1 VAIAI
6 QTIVAPRH
14 SRESRSAGTLDR
26 RLSSRLLLYLG
37 VGAACLVAA
46 GIVIALTLDTRQT
59 PHQPKPASGKP
70 PVPVGLTGPAAPQ
83 IVAAFKNWPHG
94 SIDTMQRLGLQY
106 TGGRTP
112 AQREQSA
119 IVQYYRGVALLWGGY
134 PADAETALERAKRL
148 GRDTVIQS
156 RADNLLHPNFFQPA
170 SGSGYPVFVPLS
182 KNPLLRRGS
191 LLQAQGH
198 QLSAE
203 RLYQQAARQDPKDA
217 EALVAAAVG
226 LFDEDNLVPAFS
238 HLGPLAQRFPRSQ
251 IVHYYLGLLSAWTAQ
266 GQEAIKQFTLTK
278 SLGPTTVLGKQAD
291 QFLAGLGA
299 SSSAR

>member
-1 VAIAI
+1 
-6 QTIVAPRH
+6 
-14 SRESRSAGTLDR
+14 
-26 RLSSRLLLYLG
+26 LYAT
-37 VGAACLVAA
+37 VGLACLVAA
-46 GIVIALTLDTRQT
+46 GVVIGLTLDTRTT
-59 PHQPKPASGKP
+59 PHQPKAVSGKP
-70 PVPVGLTGPAAPQ
+70 PVPVGLTGPAAPA

-106 TGGRTP
+106 AGGKTAAERS
-112 AQREQSA
+112 QSA
-119 IVQYYRGVALLWGGY
+119 VVQFYRGVALLWAGY
-134 PADAETALERAKRL
+134 PSDAQQALETAKKL
-148 GRDTVIQS
+148 GRNTLIQG

-170 SGSGYPVFVPLS
+170 SGSGYPVFVPIS
-182 KNPLLRRGS
+182 KNPLLRRGA
-191 LLQAQGH
+191 LLQSQGH
-198 QLSAE
+198 QISAE
-203 RLYQQAARQDPKDA
+203 RLYRRAARQNPKDV

-266 GQEAIKQFTLTK
+266 GPEAIKQFKLTK

>member
-1 VAIAI
+1 M
-6 QTIVAPRH
+6 
-14 SRESRSAGTLDR
+14 
-26 RLSSRLLLYLG
+26 SSRLSLYVT
-37 VGAACLVAA
+37 VGLACLVAVSV
-46 GIVIALTLDTRQT
+46 VIGLTLDTRTT
-59 PHQPKPASGKP
+59 PHQPKAVSGKP
-70 PVPVGLTGPAAPQ
+70 PVPMGLTGPAAPA

-94 SIDTMQRLGLQY
+94 SVDTMQKLGLQY
-106 TGGRTP
+106 SSGKTAAER
-112 AQREQSA
+112 QQSA
-119 IVQYYRGVALLWGGY
+119 VVQFYRGVALLWAGY
-134 PADAETALERAKRL
+134 PSDAQQALESAKKL
-148 GRDTVIQS
+148 GRNTLIQG